1 MEGKEGEE
9 YLVGARRRRRD
20 RRRPR
25 HLAQGGGGGSPPS
38 DRLVGERW
46 EEREHTQ
53 GEGTDENDGRSRVRG
68 YSAQGQGQRG

>member
-46 EEREHTQ
+46 EERERTQ

-68 YSAQGQGQRG
+68 YSAQGQG